1 MTRIIRTHKP
11 VWPSTSMTGSQG
23 EDNMRRKTLMAGLC
37 ALLVI
42 AGLTACGKRGD
53 PYRPAEIPTQQTSS

>member
-1 MTRIIRTHKP
+1 MT
-11 VWPSTSMTGSQG
+11 SSQG
-23 EDNMRRKTLMAGLC
+23 EDNMRRKTLMASLC

-53 PYRPAEIPTQQTSS
+53 PYRPVEIPTQQTSS